1 MEYKWLYPLILKV
14 VIYSYFIDQEVMITS
29 HIFKTYGF
37 HYVYKTIGTGEFNTF
52 TIKIMLG
59 FLVPYFMFLF

>member
-1 MEYKWLYPLILKV
+1 MECKWLYPLILKV

-37 HYVYKTIGTGEFNTF
+37 HYVYKTIGTGKFNPF